1 MKKTVTKIL
10 DILEWMLVVI
20 LFLIFLMYVFHR
32 ATPATE
38 YAGEI
43 TNERNEQIRSSIV
56 WKRDYSKRIEAQIIY
71 ELNRLPEN
79 ILEGWLDLD
88 SHIIVYP
95 NEKGSL
101 DDVCEGGYTIAYNDI
116 TAKNCTIQSSDIYI
130 LGSAYII
137 GQSLLHEIGHYVYYQ
152 YFGINTSYVLP
163 HYEEDRE
170 RFVENERDGQTYY
183 LLSEEYFAEMFAYTV
198 VHGTD
203 ENYKDTYKI
212 DEIIQNFLP

>member
-1 MKKTVTKIL
+1 MKKTVYKIL
-10 DILEWMLVVI
+10 DILERLIVAAI
-20 LFLIFLMYVFHR
+20 FLIFLMYVFHR
-32 ATPATE
+32 ATPTSG
-38 YAGEI
+38 YAGRI
-43 TNERNEQIRSSIV
+43 TDERNEQIKSIIV
-56 WKRDYSKRIEAQIIY
+56 WKCDYSKKIETQIVY

-79 ILEGWLDLD
+79 ILNGWLALD

-101 DDVCEGGYTIAYNDI
+101 DDVYQGGYTIAYNDI
-116 TAKNCTIQSSDIYI
+116 LAKNCMIQSSDIYI

-152 YFGINTSYVLP
+152 YFGMNANYVLP
-163 HYEEDRE
+163 HYKEDRE
-170 RFVENERDGQTYY
+170 RFVENELDGQTYY

-198 VHGTD
+198 VHGTG

-212 DEIIQNFLP
+212 DEIIQDFSP